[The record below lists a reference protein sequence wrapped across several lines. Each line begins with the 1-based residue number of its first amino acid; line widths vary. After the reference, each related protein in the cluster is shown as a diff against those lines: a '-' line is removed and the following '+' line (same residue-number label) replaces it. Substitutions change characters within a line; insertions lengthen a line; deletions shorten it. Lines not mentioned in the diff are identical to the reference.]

1 LTDLRPA
8 HDLEVLKAHIRDV
21 PDFPQP
27 GILFRD
33 ITPLLADHESFQLA
47 VDALASPFR
56 GVDKVVAIESRG
68 FILGA
73 PVALALD
80 AGLVPVRKSGR
91 LPAQTIREEYALEY
105 GENVLEMHEDA
116 ISTGD
121 RVLIVDDVLAT
132 GGTLRAATTLVER
145 LGGEVAGISLLIEL
159 AFLEGRRRL
168 SGLDVRSLLVY

>member
-1 LTDLRPA
+1 MAETRPVRDLQ
-8 HDLEVLKAHIRDV
+8 LLKAHIRDV
-21 PDFPQP
+21 PDFPEP

-47 VDALASPFR
+47 VDALASPYR

-80 AGLVPVRKSGR
+80 AGLVPVRKAGR
-91 LPAQTIREEYALEY
+91 LPARTIQEEYTLEY
-105 GENVLEMHEDA
+105 GANTLEMHEDA
-116 ISTGD
+116 VSPGD

-132 GGTLRAATTLVER
+132 GGTVLAASRLIER
-145 LGGEVAGISLLIEL
+145 LGGGVAGISLLIEL
-159 AFLEGRRRL
+159 AFLEGRGRL
-168 SGLDVRSLLVY
+168 TGFDVRSLLVY